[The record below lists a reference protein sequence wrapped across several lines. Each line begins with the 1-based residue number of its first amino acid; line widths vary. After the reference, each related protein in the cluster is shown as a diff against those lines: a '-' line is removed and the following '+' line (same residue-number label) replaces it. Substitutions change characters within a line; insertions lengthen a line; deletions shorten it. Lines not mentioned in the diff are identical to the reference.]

1 MLSRRSDSNAEIWL
15 KFVSNNNI
23 IETGAPLFECHDNGV
38 ETIQYS
44 TNQGQ
49 MLRRSATMES
59 LVIQEV
65 E

>member
-23 IETGAPLFECHDNGV
+23 IEAGAPLFECDDNVV
-38 ETIQYS
+38 ETIQFG
-44 TNQGQ
+44 TDRRR